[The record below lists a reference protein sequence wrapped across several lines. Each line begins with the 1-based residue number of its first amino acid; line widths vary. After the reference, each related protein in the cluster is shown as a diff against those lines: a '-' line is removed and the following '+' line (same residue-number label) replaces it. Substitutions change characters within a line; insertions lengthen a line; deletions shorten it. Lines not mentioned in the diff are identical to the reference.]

1 MISCLLIGW
10 KLWFITVPIKLDHGI
25 DSWKWLITIW
35 LQSWQQYCWKLCK
48 KIHCLFSFFPD
59 QYHCLWYI
67 IWLLQVMIIGIYCRT
82 YLLRHNPCTTSHY
95 SIYNAYLDE
104 KVKVLAIMNFLV
116 LQNLTNIECSPRL
129 ESSYP
134 LFPS

>member
-1 MISCLLIGW
+1 MELI
-10 KLWFITVPIKLDHGI
+10 HGN
-25 DSWKWLITIW
+25 DSSRFGCRADSNIVGNFV
-35 LQSWQQYCWKLCK
+35 K
-48 KIHCLFSFFPD
+48 KIIVYFLFSRSVSLFVVH
-59 QYHCLWYI
+59 YL
-67 IWLLQVMIIGIYCRT
+67 LLQVMIIGIYCRT
-82 YLLRHNPCTTSHY
+82 YLLRHNLCATSHY

-116 LQNLTNIECSPRL
+116 LQNLTNIECSSRL